1 MASRKNWSEIRDRR
15 LSKPAAKAGYER
27 ARRAFALAAQ
37 LRELRESRGLSQAEL
52 ARRIGSTQPA
62 VARLEAGG
70 VAPTI
75 DTLERIGDALDLEL
89 AVSLSA
95 RSRTVRKGFVAVR
108 AKGSAPRSGGRSAVE
123 R

>member
-1 MASRKNWSEIRDRR
+1 MASRKNWDEIKHRR
-15 LSKPAAKAGYER
+15 LSKPAARAGYER
-27 ARRAFALAAQ
+27 ARRAFVLAAQ

-62 VARLEAGG
+62 IARLEAGG
-70 VAPTI
+70 AAPTI
-75 DTLERIGDALDLEL
+75 ATLERIGDALDLEL

-95 RSRTVRKGFVAVR
+95 RSRRVRNGLVAVR
-108 AKGSAPRSGGRSAVE
+108 TNSSASPRKRRSAVA

>member
-15 LSKPAAKAGYER
+15 LSKPAARAGYER
-27 ARRAFALAAQ
+27 AGRAFVLAAQ

-89 AVSLSA
+89 AISLSV
-95 RSRTVRKGFVAVR
+95 RSPGIRKGFGAVR
-108 AKGSAPRSGGRSAVE
+108 AKGSATRSSRRSAVA